1 LLCDSLGPNWEDNFF
16 QIDHMPIGSG
26 CIGQV
31 YKWVLKNDAVND
43 KSLLSDGESD
53 HLTVAVKVLHPNVT
67 ELVLRDV
74 LLMSWIASWIDYMCP
89 DVYWVSLRECV
100 HEFGEVMKKQ
110 LDLRLEAHNMKI
122 LKECFATHDYVR
134 IPTPIDSLVDKSI
147 LVETFELFVHN
158 IVHCDM
164 HPGNLLIHTGTDGLP
179 VLVLLDCG
187 VTTSL
192 SHRDWNNFHE
202 LFIAIVKA
210 DVSKLRS

>member
-1 LLCDSLGPNWEDNFF
+1 
-16 QIDHMPIGSG
+16 MPIGSG

-147 LVETFELFVHN
+147 LVETFEEGIN
-158 IVHCDM
+158 ISEYLKKPPTQFHKQIASLGIDTILHMVIIQLYYFIYPYSSLYIILYTVIC
-164 HPGNLLIHTGTDGLP
+164 I
-179 VLVLLDCG
+179 LV
-187 VTTSL
+187 TS
-192 SHRDWNNFHE
+192 
-202 LFIAIVKA
+202 
-210 DVSKLRS
+210 